1 LDDDNFVRKRKF
13 LLTAEWNMILLLDL
27 KLVKL
32 YFQISDTYKCQNINY
47 C

>member
-1 LDDDNFVRKRKF
+1 MIILSEKF

-32 YFQISDTYKCQNINY
+32 YFQIFDTYKCQNIKLLY
-47 C
+47 